1 MDLLI
6 TAAESD
12 ASPASELLDSILAS
26 GRVPDPMDS
35 RELPAHLERARRRV
49 AETHPPPKATT
60 DGAARAN
67 DSAWRSALGTTL
79 ILLLA
84 LEVGFLL
91 GILAVTFQSQWWRA
105 LISLAGWL
113 R

>member
-12 ASPASELLDSILAS
+12 ASPASELLDAIIAS

-49 AETHPPPKATT
+49 AEKHPPSSAASDSLPAK
-60 DGAARAN
+60 DGAAPPK
-67 DSAWRSALGTTL
+67 WRSVLATV
-79 ILLLA
+79 LLLA
-84 LEVGFLL
+84 LTFEVGVLL
-91 GILAVTFQSQWWRA
+91 GVLAVTFQWLRA
-105 LISLAGWL
+105 LISLVGWL
-113 R
+113 

>member
-1 MDLLI
+1 MDLLV

-49 AETHPPPKATT
+49 LERHPPPSAAS
-60 DGAARAN
+60 GAPLAN
-67 DSAWRSALGTTL
+67 DSAPPEWRSVLGTTL

-91 GILAVTFQSQWWRA
+91 GILAVTFQWWRA

-113 R
+113 L

>member
-35 RELPAHLERARRRV
+35 RELPAHLERARRRAV
-49 AETHPPPKATT
+49 ERHPPPTAAS
-60 DGAARAN
+60 GAAQAN
-67 DSAWRSALGTTL
+67 DGVAPPKWRSVLGTTL
-79 ILLLA
+79 LLLLA

-91 GILAVTFQSQWWRA
+91 GVLAVLFQWA
-105 LISLAGWL
+105 PLTSLAGWL
-113 R
+113 